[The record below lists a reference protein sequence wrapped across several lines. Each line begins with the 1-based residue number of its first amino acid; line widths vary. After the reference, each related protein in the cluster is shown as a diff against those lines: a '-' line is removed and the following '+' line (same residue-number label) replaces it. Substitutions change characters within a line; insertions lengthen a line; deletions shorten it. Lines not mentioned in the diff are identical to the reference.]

1 MATIYVA
8 LIVSCLFL
16 PSLVINRLTCKWAIV
31 VCTFLY
37 SLYLLAQF
45 YPRLYTII
53 PGAIILGISAAP
65 MWSAKCTYLTQV
77 GRVYAEI
84 VQEASE
90 PVIVKFFG
98 VFFLF
103 FQTGQ
108 IWGNLISFLVLTP
121 EEQVTVSP
129 SDESLAICGIA
140 YCPGSEEAFNN
151 TNLQRPPKHQINTL
165 VGVYLALGVAA
176 SVLLAVLVDSL
187 GKYGENDRDT
197 SASGT
202 RPLTLLL
209 ATMMHMKKPYQLL
222 IIPLTMWS
230 GFEQAFLMADFT
242 KAFVSCA
249 WGIHRVGLVLIV
261 YGITDSICSF
271 SFGFIIKR
279 VGRVPLFV
287 VAAALNYV
295 AIATFIHWAPG
306 PDETHVFFLLAAG
319 WGMADAVWQTQINAL
334 YGVIFPD
341 TAEAAFSN
349 YRLWESLG
357 YAAAFIYSDLLC
369 VTRKVDLLITV
380 LTIGMLGYF
389 AIELMERRKA
399 KGDMKVTK
407 E

>member
-1 MATIYVA
+1 
-8 LIVSCLFL
+8 
-16 PSLVINRLTCKWAIV
+16 
-31 VCTFLY
+31 
-37 SLYLLAQF
+37 
-45 YPRLYTII
+45 
-53 PGAIILGISAAP
+53 
-65 MWSAKCTYLTQV
+65 
-77 GRVYAEI
+77 
-84 VQEASE
+84 
-90 PVIVKFFG
+90 
-98 VFFLF
+98 
-103 FQTGQ
+103 
-108 IWGNLISFLVLTP
+108 
-121 EEQVTVSP
+121 
-129 SDESLAICGIA
+129 
-140 YCPGSEEAFNN
+140 
-151 TNLQRPPKHQINTL
+151 
-165 VGVYLALGVAA
+165 
-176 SVLLAVLVDSL
+176 
-187 GKYGENDRDT
+187 
-197 SASGT
+197 
-202 RPLTLLL
+202 
-209 ATMMHMKKPYQLL
+209 MMHMKKPYQLL